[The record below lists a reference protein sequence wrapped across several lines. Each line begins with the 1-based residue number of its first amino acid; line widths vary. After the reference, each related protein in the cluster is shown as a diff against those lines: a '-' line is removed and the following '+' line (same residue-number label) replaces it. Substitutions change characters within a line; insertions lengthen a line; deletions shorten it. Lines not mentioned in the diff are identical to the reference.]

1 MFTGIVQ
8 AIGRIERVERRER
21 GVQVRVQA
29 APIDAASLKIG
40 DSIAVNG
47 CCLTVTA
54 IDVASFQADLSE
66 ETLAKTANLD
76 RCGPVNLELAMALG
90 DRIGGHLVSG
100 HIDAVGTVVGVAKVG
115 DSRELRVRAPR
126 SLAPCLAFKGS
137 LAVDGV
143 SLTINR
149 VEDSEQACEV
159 AINLIPHTLA
169 ATALGQV
176 SVGQLVNL
184 EVDPLARY
192 AERMVSLMSATF
204 SGKTT

>member
-1 MFTGIVQ
+1 MFSGIVQ
-8 AIGRIERVERRER
+8 AIGQIEQVEPREP
-21 GVQVRVQA
+21 GVRLSVQA
-29 APIDAASLKIG
+29 APIDAGSLKVG

-54 IDVASFQADLSE
+54 IEATRFRADLSE
-66 ETLAKTANLD
+66 ETLARTANLD

-100 HIDAVGTVVGVAKVG
+100 HVDAVGIVVGVERVG

-149 VEDSEQACEV
+149 VEDSGQGCDV
-159 AINLIPHTLA
+159 TINLIPHTLVV
-169 ATALGQV
+169 TTLGQV
-176 SVGQLVNL
+176 APGQRVNL

-192 AERMVSLMSATF
+192 AERVLSLMSGAVA
-204 SGKTT
+204 GKTT